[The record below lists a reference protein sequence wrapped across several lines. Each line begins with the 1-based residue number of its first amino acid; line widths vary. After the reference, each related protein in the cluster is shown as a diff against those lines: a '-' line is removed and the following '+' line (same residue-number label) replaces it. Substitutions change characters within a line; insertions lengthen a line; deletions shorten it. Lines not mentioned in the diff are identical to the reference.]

1 MGATLSLQC
10 VGFSL
15 RWPLLAEHGH
25 WSVRASVLAARGL
38 GSWGSGAL
46 EHRPSNGPSC
56 SVAWGIFP
64 DQGLNPCLPHW
75 LADSLPLSH
84 QGSRLWF
91 YSYLLV
97 SFWLCW
103 VSVAACALSL
113 VAAAS
118 GDYSL
123 VVVLRLLVVT
133 VSLVGEHGP

>member
-1 MGATLSLQC
+1 MGTGACALQYLLH
-10 VGFSL
+10 VG
-15 RWPLLAEHGH
+15 
-25 WSVRASVLAARGL
+25 SVL
-38 GSWGSGAL
+38 GAL
-46 EHRPSNGPSC
+46 GLGPSC

-91 YSYLLV
+91 YSYLLI

-113 VAAAS
+113 VVAAS